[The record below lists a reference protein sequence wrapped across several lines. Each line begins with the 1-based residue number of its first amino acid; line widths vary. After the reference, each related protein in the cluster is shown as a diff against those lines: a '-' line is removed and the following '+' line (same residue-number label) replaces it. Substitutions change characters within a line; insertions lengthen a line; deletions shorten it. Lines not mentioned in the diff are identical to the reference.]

1 MLSEQVRLAGGCG
14 VVVHKQIIAL
24 LWPRF
29 QRHQQKCPPARTA
42 TAWRPVGRTR
52 SLLWGRLWAGVAPW
66 AVLFESAGTRLL
78 GRGEELTKCAG
89 HPVPAGAFVTATPAL
104 ASAPS

>member
-52 SLLWGRLWAGVAPW
+52 SLLWGRLWAGAALGPFRSSQPGPDYW
-66 AVLFESAGTRLL
+66 AG
-78 GRGEELTKCAG
+78 GR
-89 HPVPAGAFVTATPAL
+89 
-104 ASAPS
+104 S